1 MIASLNGKLLL
12 KNTSSA
18 VVECSGVGYMVN
30 ISITTSES
38 LPKIGENVFLLT
50 VFQLRED
57 AITLFGFS
65 SESERDAF
73 LLLSSVSGIGGKTS
87 LGILS
92 SINVESL
99 SNFIVNQNLSA
110 LQKLP
115 GIGKKTA
122 ERLCFELKD
131 KINSIKYTGSDLV
144 VQNND
149 KIIINEAISALVAL
163 GYSKNVAEKAV
174 KSAQSTLKGEIK
186 IESLIKVALKYTMN

>member
-1 MIASLNGKLLL
+1 MYFYLL
-12 KNTSSA
+12 
-18 VVECSGVGYMVN
+18 Y
-30 ISITTSES
+30 
-38 LPKIGENVFLLT
+38 
-50 VFQLRED
+50 
-57 AITLFGFS
+57 S